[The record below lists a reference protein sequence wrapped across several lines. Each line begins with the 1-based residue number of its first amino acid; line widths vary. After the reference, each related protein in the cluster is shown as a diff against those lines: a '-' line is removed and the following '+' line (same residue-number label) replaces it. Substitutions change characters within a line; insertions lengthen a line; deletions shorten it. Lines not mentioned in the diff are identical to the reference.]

1 MQMANDKI
9 PRSILVPAPTAW
21 PFVAA
26 LGVTLMLTGLVTH
39 AVVSIVGVAVL
50 FRAAVGWWFDVLP
63 EQKEEAVLVSLA
75 DRSGAQVSTSS
86 LAVDHLAAGVGGHR
100 VRIPVEVHPYRTGLY
115 GGLAGAV
122 AMAVVAMLFGL
133 IAQRS
138 IWYPINL
145 LGAGILPA
153 LAEAPVEQ
161 LREFSSAGLIA
172 ASLIHGTTSLLV
184 GLLYAISLPM
194 FPRDASWRSGLVTPV
209 LWSGLVAS
217 TLSVINPTLNER
229 IDWVWF
235 VGSQIAFG
243 LAAWWVI
250 ARTAKIATMQSW
262 PLAERAGI
270 EAPTNDADDTGS
282 NETQGV

>member
-1 MQMANDKI
+1 MLNEKTY
-9 PRSILVPAPTAW
+9 SILVPAPTAW
-21 PFVAA
+21 PFITA
-26 LGVTLMLTGLVTH
+26 LGITLMFTGLVTH
-39 AVVSIVGVAVL
+39 AAVSIVGVAVFL
-50 FRAAVGWWFDVLP
+50 RAAAGWCRDVLP

-75 DRSGAQVSTSS
+75 DQSAAQIPKSS
-86 LAVDHLAAGVGGHR
+86 LAVDHLTTGVGGHR
-100 VRIPVEVHPYRTGLY
+100 VRIPVEVHPYWTGLY

-145 LGAGILPA
+145 LAAGILPS
-153 LAEAPVEQ
+153 LAEAPIEQ
-161 LREFSSAGLIA
+161 LREFSKAGLIA
-172 ASLIHGTTSLLV
+172 GSIMHGTISLLV

-194 FPRDASWRSGLVTPV
+194 FPRGASWRSGLVTPV

-217 TLSVINPTLNER
+217 TLSLINPTLNER
-229 IDWVWF
+229 IDWSWF

-250 ARTAKIATMQSW
+250 ARTAKIETMQSW
-262 PLAERAGI
+262 PLVERAGI
-270 EAPTNDADDTGS
+270 EAPRNEADENGS
-282 NETQGV
+282 EEKPGL